1 MNLPFPRSGP
11 LMVLAVLLVGVAL
24 PVHAQ
29 IYSWTDPA
37 TGQRRMAGDAPGW
50 YGTGPVRGPR
60 TVVTLGVFLLDDTGL
75 GAAER
80 ARLQAT
86 AKRHLADR
94 AEADKEDEQGAT
106 GAAPAKPAPPPPPV
120 VSRGGPRRDPK
131 P

>member
-1 MNLPFPRSGP
+1 MNLPFPPPGRR
-11 LMVLAVLLVGVAL
+11 LALAGLLAL
-24 PVHAQ
+24 AAVPAHAQ

-75 GAAER
+75 APAER
-80 ARLQAT
+80 ARLQA
-86 AKRHLADR
+86 AARQHLTNR
-94 AEADKEDEQGAT
+94 EGEAAGDEPV
-106 GAAPAKPAPPPPPV
+106 APGGVKPVPPPPPV